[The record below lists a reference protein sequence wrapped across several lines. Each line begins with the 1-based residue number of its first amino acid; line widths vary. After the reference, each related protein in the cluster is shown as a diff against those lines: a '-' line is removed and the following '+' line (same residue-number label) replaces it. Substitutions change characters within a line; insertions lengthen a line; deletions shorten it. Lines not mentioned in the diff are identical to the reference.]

1 MKGSIRQTSD
11 FDCVIWKISQQVCDL
26 NKALHINYLEKM
38 SSIKGAP
45 GLAEMAVAFPEGK
58 AATP

>member
-1 MKGSIRQTSD
+1 MEGSIRQTSD
-11 FDCVIWKISQQVCDL
+11 FDWVIWKIFQQVCDL

-38 SSIKGAP
+38 SSIKGAS
-45 GLAEMAVAFPEGK
+45 GLAKMAVAFPEGK